1 MLIISNGT
9 GKDWN
14 TKHQCY
20 TDMTT
25 SSKCYVLPPI
35 VLYNIPDVR
44 AYVELDSGPMLAGN
58 NYSLVCDIVNVAPVH
73 KLTVRWLRGN
83 KIVKTVSF
91 SDRSSDDINMTLH
104 NISDSFTISASG
116 DENGQIYT
124 CQAELNL
131 EPGDVFLLNSSM
143 NITVELPGI
152 SLVPDSSLVP
162 ESSPVPES
170 NPIPESSLVPE
181 SSPVLESSPSPES
194 SLVPESS
201 PVPEITLTTESNPVP
216 KSSPVP
222 ESTTMPKSGLVPES
236 SPVPE
241 ITLTTESNPV
251 LVAVISACALVLLV
265 VLAVIFI
272 CLNRGKRQGQYSLKN
287 WSDSIPLGNS
297 RVGNSLV
304 T

>member
-152 SLVPDSSLVP
+152 SLVPDSS
-162 ESSPVPES
+162 PVP
-170 NPIPESSLVPE
+170 
-181 SSPVLESSPSPES
+181 ESSPSPES
-194 SLVPESS
+194 FLVTESNPVPKSSPVPESSTMPKRGLVPESS